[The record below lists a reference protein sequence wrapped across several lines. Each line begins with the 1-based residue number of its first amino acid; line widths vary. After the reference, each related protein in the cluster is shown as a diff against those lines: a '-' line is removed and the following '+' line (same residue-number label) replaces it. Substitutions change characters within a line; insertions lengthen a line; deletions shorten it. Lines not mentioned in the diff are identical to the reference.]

1 MKSKRTTAA
10 KVSTIDGS
18 TLVRFLLGYEDY
30 WRLMILLLATGLLSG
45 LVFYVY
51 SKPTYSSTALIRV
64 NQYVDTSRAAQGM
77 GKEVN
82 YQLMRSVML
91 QLGSGY
97 LILDAARSLG
107 LVDDKASYRE
117 VRESIAPAVRLGLL
131 DQSHLELSVVGFS
144 PKVVRELPQALAE
157 AYEIT
162 KVRLRNE
169 YRDKAIKRY
178 VEEIAVIR
186 SKVADQL
193 DTRLK
198 FEEESAL
205 ASAQIEL
212 ERLSNIPVDM
222 VRMRYR
228 LEEMER
234 IQDVLTKQKNE
245 LGPIGQLALLTSM
258 PKVSSDP
265 LSTGSIVRR
274 TGDPQSSPF
283 SFESPETK
291 KEFTQVVVQPDMVEG
306 VEPWRELEK
315 KKRVIEEKQRLTRAK
330 FLDDHPEMIKI
341 NEELREV
348 VSALELEL
356 EVALKAFELEH
367 SRTKDKLKELEA
379 KLPDYHKA
387 TKTFDE
393 KKMGYDLMRKG
404 QLAWDKAYEQL
415 SRQIETLQFD
425 NEEGNVNLEFRG
437 FVDIRSEIPVS
448 PSKAK
453 LAMMG
458 CLFGLGLAGG
468 IPFLLKRF
476 NTTVSDLNEFE
487 QSLGI
492 PGIGLVPLS
501 DPKVLEEVNRAPTIG
516 ASTPNSLLENFRL
529 IRTSIVLNKSPKGDA
544 RVIMITSARPGEG
557 KTTVATNIA
566 WAFSSMGERTL
577 IIDCDLRR
585 GRLHQVADIAN
596 SPGLTDALTGKVSAD
611 QCVQKSTADHLWLL
625 PRGPVVAGTTEL
637 LNSGTFADILK
648 GLKTKYDRIILDT
661 PPVLGLSETAF
672 LQSHAEGV
680 VFVVKSAST
689 PRKDVEDAF
698 HALDKLDAHFYGF
711 VLNQVDFTKKA
722 NHFHYYY
729 YSASYYDSNWED
741 TLNAPKEATKKPDE
755 SKLQSSKIS

>member
-1 MKSKRTTAA
+1 MKSKSNTSPKA
-10 KVSTIDGS
+10 STIDGS
-18 TLVRFLLGYEDY
+18 TLVRVLLGYEDY
-30 WRLMILLLATGLLSG
+30 WRLMMLLVISGLMTGLVL
-45 LVFYVY
+45 YVY
-51 SKPTYSSTALIRV
+51 SRPTYSSTALIRV

-77 GKEVN
+77 AKEVN

-97 LILDAARSLG
+97 LILDAAKTIG
-107 LVDDKASYRE
+107 LASETTSYRE
-117 VRESIAPAVRLGLL
+117 VRESIAPAVKLNLL

-144 PKVVRELPQALAE
+144 PKVVRELPQAMTESYE
-157 AYEIT
+157 AT
-162 KVRLRNE
+162 KIKLRNE

-178 VEEIAVIR
+178 VDEIAVVR
-186 SKVADQL
+186 AKVAEQL

-212 ERLSNIPVDM
+212 ERLSHIPVEM

-228 LEEMER
+228 IEEMER
-234 IQDVLTKQKNE
+234 IQEVLIKQKSS
-245 LGPIGQLALLTSM
+245 LGQIGQLALVTSL
-258 PKVSSDP
+258 PKLSNDS

-274 TGDPQSSPF
+274 TGDAQSAPF

-348 VSALELEL
+348 TSALDLEL
-356 EVALKAFELEH
+356 EVALKAFELEFT
-367 SRTKDKLKELEA
+367 SSKEKLNQLES

-393 KKMGYDLMRKG
+393 KKMGYDLMKKG

-415 SRQIETLQFD
+415 SRQIESLQLD
-425 NEEGNVNLEFRG
+425 TDGGNINLEFRG

-448 PSKAK
+448 PSKTK

-458 CLFGLGLAGG
+458 GLLGLGLAGG
-468 IPFLLKRF
+468 IPFLLRRLKSS
-476 NTTVSDLNEFE
+476 VSDLNEFA
-487 QSLGI
+487 QTLGI
-492 PGIGLVPLS
+492 PGIGLVPLA
-501 DPKVLEEVNRAPTIG
+501 DPQVLEQVNRSPTIG
-516 ASTPNSLLENFRL
+516 ATTPNALLENFRL
-529 IRTSIVLNKSPKGDA
+529 IRSSIVLNKSPKGDA
-544 RVIMITSARPGEG
+544 RVIMVTSARPGEG
-557 KTTVATNIA
+557 KTTIAANIG

-585 GRLHQVADIAN
+585 GRLHKACEVTN
-596 SPGLTDALTGKVSAD
+596 SPGLTDALTGKAEADVCINKSAAD
-611 QCVQKSTADHLWLL
+611 QLWIF

-637 LNSGTFADILK
+637 LNTATFSNMLK
-648 GLKTKYDRIILDT
+648 DLRGKYDRIILDT
-661 PPVLGLSETAF
+661 PPVLGLSETSF

-680 VFVVKSAST
+680 VLVVRSDAT
-689 PRKDVEDAF
+689 PRKDVEDAY
-698 HALDKLDAHFYGF
+698 HALSKLDAHFYGF
-711 VLNQVDFTKKA
+711 VLNRVDFSKRA
-722 NHFHYYY
+722 NHYYY
-729 YSASYYDSNWED
+729 YYYSSSYYDSNWEKSAD
-741 TLNAPKEATKKPDE
+741 TAADKNG
-755 SKLQSSKIS
+755 